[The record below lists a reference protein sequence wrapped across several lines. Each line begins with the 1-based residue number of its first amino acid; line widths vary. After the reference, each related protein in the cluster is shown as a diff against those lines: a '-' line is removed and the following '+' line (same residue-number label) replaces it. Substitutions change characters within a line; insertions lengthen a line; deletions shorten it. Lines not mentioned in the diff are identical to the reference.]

1 MCYIRTYICL
11 LKFEAYHQIV
21 FLFISVRCIHDLTCN
36 GQGVACTNNGLCQ
49 CNENYYGDKCGGKLP
64 INNDIYV
71 LLGFK
76 AFQYFS
82 FSWYGLFILQN
93 VYIATPREQKEKP
106 ATLAANVSAKKDSM
120 EKNVTR

>member
-1 MCYIRTYICL
+1 M
-11 LKFEAYHQIV
+11 
-21 FLFISVRCIHDLTCN
+21 
-36 GQGVACTNNGLCQ
+36 CQ
-49 CNENYYGDKCGGKLP
+49 CNENFYGDKCGGKLE
-64 INNDIYV
+64 INNDLYV

-93 VYIATPREQKEKP
+93 VYIATPKERKEKP